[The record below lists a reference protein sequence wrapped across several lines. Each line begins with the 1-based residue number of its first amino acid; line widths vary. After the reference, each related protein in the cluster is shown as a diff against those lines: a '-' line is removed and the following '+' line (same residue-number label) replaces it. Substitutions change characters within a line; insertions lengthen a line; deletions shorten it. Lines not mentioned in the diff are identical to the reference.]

1 MSDPWL
7 TIIGITEDGPD
18 GLPGASLRALEA
30 AEIVF
35 GGPRHLA
42 LAGVGA
48 RGRAWPVPFDLA
60 PLLALRGR
68 RVAALVSGDPFWC
81 GAGGS
86 IAAVLDPHEW
96 RALPAPGVLS
106 LAAARLGWRLEEVVT
121 LGLHAA
127 PFARLRPHLAR
138 GCQIIAT
145 LRDGDAPAALADW
158 LVAAGAGAARLT
170 VLERLGGPSERVRTT
185 QADGFALTCAAPV
198 AVAIDGAG
206 LPRGFGLPAVPGR
219 ADALFTHDGQITKS
233 PIRALTLAALAP
245 RAGEVLWDI
254 GGGSGSVAVEWTL
267 AGGRAVTVEPR
278 ADRIATIRAN
288 IDAFGLGGR
297 VTVIEGAAPEA
308 LPSDTPDAVF
318 VGGGAS
324 QALLE
329 ALWARLP
336 SGARLVANAVTL
348 ETESLLTRW
357 HMDHGG
363 RLLRIDIAEAAPLGR
378 MRGWTPAR
386 PIVQW
391 SVTCASP
398 E

>member
-18 GLPGASLRALEA
+18 GLPGASLRALAA

-86 IAAVLDPHEW
+86 IAAALEHHEW
-96 RALPAPGVLS
+96 HALPAPGVLS

-138 GCQIIAT
+138 GCRIIAT
-145 LRDGDAPAALADW
+145 LRDGDAPAALARW
-158 LVAAGAGAARLT
+158 LVEQGTGAAWLT
-170 VLERLGGPSERVRTT
+170 VLERLGGPSERVRIT

-198 AVAIDGAG
+198 AVAIDGAD

-254 GGGSGSVAVEWTL
+254 GGGSGSVAVEWAL

-297 VTVIEGAAPEA
+297 ITVIEGSAPEA
-308 LPSDTPDAVF
+308 LPSDTPDAIF

-336 SGARLVANAVTL
+336 PGARLVANAVTL

-357 HMDHGG
+357 HADHGG